1 MLRPLLAQER
11 VESLQG
17 GLVRIVL
24 KRAYAD
30 GTQAVEM
37 DPLSL
42 LCRLASSR
50 GPPYWKSTV
59 LRRKALDK
67 IAFQQ
72 ATAQSTRTAR
82 EMCAPASPLLSPRTL
97 YGLARRKI

>member
-1 MLRPLLAQER
+1 MAARGYLIAAADLIVTKILAGRPNDLE
-11 VESLQG
+11 
-17 GLVRIVL
+17 
-24 KRAYAD
+24 D
-30 GTQAVEM
+30 
-37 DPLSL
+37 
-42 LCRLASSR
+42 ASSR

-72 ATAQSTRTAR
+72 ATPQSTRTAR

-97 YGLARRKI
+97 HGVSRREV